1 MTQFSKKYIFRNK
14 LSIILFRYDNVVHM
28 VSAAV
33 GAEDFYTVEDHSARF
48 EGLEMARERD
58 RRAIEAWEMH
68 PYVDIVDNRGNF
80 DSKVSKYIRYD
91 HDLFLAPS
99 VLECPSKPSLVPFN
113 FNFGESAA
121 SFSPHLIIR
130 LACDSIVVLKLWPF
144 VRRSEEWI

>member
-1 MTQFSKKYIFRNK
+1 M
-14 LSIILFRYDNVVHM
+14 VHM
-28 VSAAV
+28 VSATV

-91 HDLFLAPS
+91 HDLFLARSLAQSSNVLQNLLWSPS
-99 VLECPSKPSLVPFN
+99 TSTLERAP
-113 FNFGESAA
+113 
-121 SFSPHLIIR
+121 
-130 LACDSIVVLKLWPF
+130 
-144 VRRSEEWI
+144 RRSLPI